1 MDIVNVDMMVGW
13 QVQTLYFFNL
23 IHQRIGLF
31 LRNDNGH
38 ASFNSGGHHT
48 YYSLIVSINLIV

>member
-1 MDIVNVDMMVGW
+1 MNVDMMVGW